1 MKVMG
6 VGNKESFF
14 SSLKIF
20 LNIGWFFGIF
30 PVKFDGTLYSF
41 RYKFLSFTTI
51 LSFVRLTFIILLFL
65 LPNLVVDTVDFV
77 AKNSTDQSLNKTSYF
92 TGERDILKNTSDYLL
107 ERVELFVVIL
117 NALALLVIPAAIC
130 SDLGTAMTE
139 LATSSYRKTLRGKS
153 TISIAKIPWKL
164 ILTN

>member
-6 VGNKESFF
+6 VGSTESFF

-20 LNIGWFFGIF
+20 LNIGWFIGIF

-41 RYKFLSFTTI
+41 RYKFLSFTTF
-51 LSFVRLTFIILLFL
+51 LSFVRLAFIILLFI
-65 LPNLVVDTVDFV
+65 LPNLVMDSVDFV
-77 AKNSTDQSLNKTSYF
+77 AQNSTDKSLNKTSDL

-107 ERVELFVVIL
+107 ERVELFVAIL

-139 LATSSYRKTLRGKS
+139 LATSSYRKTLRGKFVNS
-153 TISIAKIPWKL
+153 QKL
-164 ILTN
+164 